1 MTKIHTYL
9 NFNGTCE
16 EAFLFYSSVFKTPL
30 TAIHRMKDL
39 PPDPE
44 YPINSADA
52 NLVMHTSLKLNEHT
66 MLMGSDCVESFGQKV
81 VNGNNTSI
89 MIDTKTKEEAQAI
102 YEALSKNAQKIEM
115 PLGEQFWAELYASFI
130 DQFGISWM
138 VHYEGNKAV

>member
-1 MTKIHTYL
+1 
-9 NFNGTCE
+9 
-16 EAFLFYSSVFKTPL
+16 
-30 TAIHRMKDL
+30 
-39 PPDPE
+39 
-44 YPINSADA
+44 
-52 NLVMHTSLKLNEHT
+52 
-66 MLMGSDCVESFGQKV
+66 MLMGSDCVESLGQKV

>member
-9 NFNGTCE
+9 NFNGTYE

-44 YPINSADA
+44 YPINSTDA

-89 MIDTKTKEEAQAI
+89 MIDTKTK
-102 YEALSKNAQKIEM
+102 KRHK
-115 PLGEQFWAELYASFI
+115 QFMKLYLK
-130 DQFGISWM
+130 M
-138 VHYEGNKAV
+138 HKKLRCH